1 MHLLRKKVAQA
12 LLGMGKTKF
21 NNDYIKT
28 GRIRTVPISERIV
41 CVVGEDIDT
50 VIAEK
55 IAERETAAP
64 SSRIPQA
71 RDSTSGRFVE
81 SSRKSTKEIRP

>member
-1 MHLLRKKVAQA
+1 MRLLRKKVARA
-12 LLGMGKTKF
+12 MLGIGQTKF
-21 NNDYIKT
+21 NADYIKT
-28 GRIRTVPISERIV
+28 GRIRTVPISERIK
-41 CVVGEDIDT
+41 CVVEEDVDA

-55 IAERETAAP
+55 IAASETAAP

-81 SSRKSTKEIRP
+81 SFRKSTKEIRT